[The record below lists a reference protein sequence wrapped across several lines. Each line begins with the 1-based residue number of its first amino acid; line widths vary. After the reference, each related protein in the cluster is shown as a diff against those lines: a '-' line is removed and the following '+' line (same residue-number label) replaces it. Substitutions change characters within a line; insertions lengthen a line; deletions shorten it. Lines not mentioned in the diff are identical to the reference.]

1 MDSTTAIIAFEVGGS
16 GRLVWICGKLSRK
29 VKSVAKDVAI
39 DFNNN
44 VIHCIDGV
52 VNKVRHRIGAG

>member
-1 MDSTTAIIAFEVGGS
+1 M
-16 GRLVWICGKLSRK
+16 VWICGKLSRK